1 MLQLLRSDNLIRA
14 LGARGGVLLQL
25 EGNNIIQATPEQ
37 IFIALQDPAV
47 LAKCVPGVK
56 KLEVES
62 EGVFKTTLEVAVGP
76 VKGTFNG
83 KVSVL
88 EKLENTALTLKVEM
102 RAPVG
107 IASAIGRVTF
117 HPEEGATRVH
127 WSGEPQLG
135 GMIASVGARLIGGV
149 AKAQADLFFSKLE
162 QELRQ

>member
-1 MLQLLRSDNLIRA
+1 M
-14 LGARGGVLLQL
+14 QL
-25 EGNNIIQATPEQ
+25 EGNNIIQATPEV
-37 IFIALQDPAV
+37 IFAALQDPDM

-62 EGVFKTTLEVAVGP
+62 QGIFKTTLEVAIGP

-88 EKLENTALTLKVEM
+88 DMVFNQALTLKVEM

-107 IASAIGRVTF
+107 IASAIGRVTL
-117 HPEEGATRVH
+117 HPEDNQTRVH

-149 AKAQADLFFSKLE
+149 AKAQADLFFAKLE
-162 QELRQ
+162 QELKAEESGKVLP

>member
-1 MLQLLRSDNLIRA
+1 M
-14 LGARGGVLLQL
+14 QL

-37 IFIALQDPAV
+37 IFKALQDPTV

-62 EGVFKTTLEVAVGP
+62 EGIFKTTLEVAVGP

-88 EKLENTALTLKVEM
+88 EKLDNQALTLKVEM

-107 IASAIGRVTF
+107 IASAIGRVTLY
-117 HPEEGATRVH
+117 PEDGATRVH

-149 AKAQADLFFSKLE
+149 AKAQADLFFAKLE
-162 QELRQ
+162 QELASQ

>member
-1 MLQLLRSDNLIRA
+1 M
-14 LGARGGVLLQL
+14 QL
-25 EGNNIIQATPEQ
+25 EGNNIIHAAPEVV
-37 IFIALQDPAV
+37 FAALQDPQM

-56 KLEVES
+56 KLEIES

-88 EKLENTALTLKVEM
+88 DMVLNQALTLKVEM
-102 RAPVG
+102 RASVG
-107 IASAIGRVTF
+107 IASAIGRVTL
-117 HPEEGATRVH
+117 HPQENATRVH

-149 AKAQADLFFSKLE
+149 AKAQADLFFGKLE
-162 QELRQ
+162 QELKAGEARVAREVLSYEQER

>member
-1 MLQLLRSDNLIRA
+1 M
-14 LGARGGVLLQL
+14 QL
-25 EGNNIIQATPEQ
+25 EGNNIIRASPET
-37 IFIALQDPAV
+37 IFAALQDPEM
-47 LAKCVPGVK
+47 LALCVPGVK

-62 EGVFKTTLEVAVGP
+62 EGIFKTTIEVALGP

-88 EKLENTALTLKVEM
+88 EKLDNQALTLKVEM

-107 IASAIGRVTF
+107 IASAIGRVTLY
-117 HPEEGATRVH
+117 PEEHATRVH

-149 AKAQADLFFSKLE
+149 AKAQADLFFTKLE
-162 QELRQ
+162 QELGHNEVNL